1 MDNHIESR
9 IDLFNKVLYARKADH
24 RATTF
29 EKSVEMG
36 DQYLRSTKALLLRV
50 NTLKIDFV
58 VEGGR
63 GGDLFRA

>member
-1 MDNHIESR
+1 MR
-9 IDLFNKVLYARKADH
+9 GRP
-24 RATTF
+24 TTS

-36 DQYLRSTKALLLRV
+36 DQYLRSTKVLLLRV
-50 NTLKIDFV
+50 NMLKIDFV

>member
-1 MDNHIESR
+1 MR
-9 IDLFNKVLYARKADH
+9 GRP
-24 RATTF
+24 TTS

-50 NTLKIDFV
+50 NMLKVDFV
-58 VEGGR
+58 VKGGK